1 MKRFRSKAIMGGVLM
16 LAVLLPLTL
25 SKWSNRGVTPDVA
38 DHPAPATPRKPIH
51 VRALWGETPPEGEY
65 RFWADRTP
73 FTMLSTLRFGGSG
86 GYGVGSKCENFVQEE
101 DLAGLVQLLDSIE
114 PAAHAVL
121 LISSHAPQGASTV
134 GHEAAYLLEGY
145 RVGVYPPSL
154 GSYNFTPN
162 YAELKARYGKSVR

>member
-1 MKRFRSKAIMGGVLM
+1 MKRFGPRTTLFVALVMSIMTAM
-16 LAVLLPLTL
+16 TL
-25 SKWSNRGVTPDVA
+25 SNWSRRRATPVA
-38 DHPAPATPRKPIH
+38 AEVSSLPEPRKPIH
-51 VRALWGETPPEGEY
+51 VRPLSGETVSEGEY

-73 FTMLSTLRFGGSG
+73 FQMLSTLRFGGSG
-86 GYGVGSKCENFVQEE
+86 GYGVGSKCENFVQDE
-101 DLAGLVQLLDSIE
+101 DLAGLIQLLDSIE

-121 LISSHAPQGASTV
+121 LISSCAPQGPSAV

-154 GSYNFTPN
+154 GSYNFKPN

>member
-1 MKRFRSKAIMGGVLM
+1 MKRFRPKAIMGGVLM

-25 SKWSNRGVTPDVA
+25 SKWPNRGVMPDVA
-38 DHPAPATPRKPIH
+38 DHPAPATLRRPIH
-51 VRALWGETPPEGEY
+51 VRHLWKESISDEEY

-73 FTMLSTLRFGGSG
+73 FQMLSTLRFAESG
-86 GYGVGSKCENFVQEE
+86 GYGLGSKCENFVQEE

-121 LISSHAPQGASTV
+121 LISSYAPQGASTV

-162 YAELKARYGKSVR
+162 YAELKARYGKSGR

>member
-1 MKRFRSKAIMGGVLM
+1 MKRVETRVSLVAALVVLIISAM
-16 LAVLLPLTL
+16 TISRWSDRRATPVVAEVLSPP
-25 SKWSNRGVTPDVA
+25 N
-38 DHPAPATPRKPIH
+38 PRKPIH
-51 VRALWGETPPEGEY
+51 VRPLWGETPPEGEY

-86 GYGVGSKCENFVQEE
+86 GYGIGSKCENFVQDE

-121 LISSHAPQGASTV
+121 LISSYAPRDASTV

-162 YAELKARYGKSVR
+162 YAELKARYRKSVR